1 MTERLRYF
9 LTGNPPPADSARYY
23 EYQEFIYDYETISVA
38 KFPLAGIP
46 GIERFLPLLPVS
58 QIPSFFAR
66 GVGNTPISQLGNI
79 GKVLGL
85 ENLWVKHE
93 EVNPTGC
100 SKDRESVLVISAAL
114 ENGVRKVVIAS
125 SGNAA
130 LSTAAYAQKAGIECI
145 CYVPEKTSEEKKNLI
160 RLSGARL
167 IAIPGFYEDVYR
179 YVVDT
184 KPEGWN
190 VTAGQNPI
198 RTEGNKTIA
207 YELWEQLGVPEI
219 ILTPSGNGT
228 CLVGIWKGFTELRRL
243 GKINRL
249 PQMVSVQIKGA
260 APLKTALAQAKDFV
274 VLGDIEDS
282 IAEGIVAQESYCSP
296 KAIRALQ
303 ESGGYVIEVTD
314 QEIVDALGNIIRTEL
329 IVPEPTSAA
338 VYAALPK
345 LKTANPQS
353 LVVTINT
360 GSGMKCLPEIM
371 QLLSQ

>member
-23 EYQEFIYDYETISVA
+23 EYQEFIYDYETIGD
-38 KFPLAGIP
+38 FPLAGIP

-79 GKVLGL
+79 GKMLGL

-114 ENGVRKVVIAS
+114 EIGVRKVVIAS

-145 CYVPEKTSEEKKNLI
+145 CYVPEKTSEEKKGLI
-160 RLSGARL
+160 RLFGARL

-190 VTAGQNPI
+190 VTAGQNPM

-207 YELWEQLGVPEI
+207 YELWERLGVPEI

-249 PQMVSVQIKGA
+249 PRMVSVQIKGA

-314 QEIVDALGNIIRTEL
+314 QEIIDALRTVIKAEL